1 MNARAMV
8 VTSNER
14 DFREAV
20 RTLGLKVMTPVKFL
34 EHLTNG
40 GTEMNE
46 VTLQLPKTRLYLSL
60 SKTGV

>member
-34 EHLTNG
+34 EQSYKWG
-40 GTEMNE
+40 
-46 VTLQLPKTRLYLSL
+46 Y
-60 SKTGV
+60 